1 MNQGKYNVTSL
12 FFYAALFI
20 LLFSCQKQ
28 KKSYFESIALND
40 IKLSASPRPGSWRYN
55 HDEHFQ
61 TFEDFQKLKKIKP
74 EPGKNTIYLQPIGK
88 FDELQEKEIALTKEY
103 LKIYFQLETK
113 ILPVLPNTIF
123 PDKVKRISE
132 EGQEQILAGYVL
144 DSTLIKRKPKDAIV
158 LMGITEK
165 DLFPKPEWN
174 YVFGLA
180 SYEDGVGVTSMYRF
194 ANGHLTDSNFNESL
208 LRLIKISSHEIGHMF
223 GISHCLNA
231 NCVMNGTNSL
241 PETDSH
247 LARACSLCQRKLN
260 SSIHYNDRKR
270 LLELKNFFEKQHLNT
285 ELTLANQDLN
295 LAQ

>member
-1 MNQGKYNVTSL
+1 MNLEKYNATSL
-12 FFYAALFI
+12 LFYTALFI

-28 KKSYFESIALND
+28 KKTYFESIALND
-40 IKLSASPRPGSWRYN
+40 IKLSSPKPGSWRYN
-55 HDEHFQ
+55 HDENFQ
-61 TFEDFQKLKKIKP
+61 KFEDFQKLKKIKP

-88 FDELQEKEIALTKEY
+88 FDELQKREIALTKEY

-123 PDKVKRISE
+123 PEKVKRISQ
-132 EGQEQILAGYVL
+132 EGYEQILAGYVL
-144 DSTLIKRKPKDAIV
+144 DSILIKRKPKDAAV

-174 YVFGLA
+174 YIFGLA

-194 ANGHLTDSNFNESL
+194 AGGHLTDSNFNESL
-208 LRLIKISSHEIGHMF
+208 LRLIKIGSHEIGHMF

-231 NCVMNGTNSL
+231 NCVMNGTISL
-241 PETDSH
+241 SETDDH
-247 LARACSLCQRKLN
+247 PTRACSLCQRKLN
-260 SSIHYNDRKR
+260 SSIHYDNKKR
-270 LLELKNFFEKQHLNT
+270 LLELKNFFEKQQLNT

-295 LAQ
+295 LVQ

>member
-1 MNQGKYNVTSL
+1 MSRGKYNFTSL
-12 FFYAALFI
+12 FFYVTIPI

-28 KKSYFESIALND
+28 KKTYYESIAQND
-40 IKLSASPRPGSWRYN
+40 IKLPTIKPGSWRYN

-74 EPGKNTIYLQPIGK
+74 ESGKNTIYLQPIGV
-88 FDELQEKEIALTKEY
+88 FDELQKKEIALTKEY
-103 LKIYFQLETK
+103 LKTYFQLETK
-113 ILPVLPNTIF
+113 ILPALPNSIF
-123 PDKVKRISE
+123 PENVKRISK

-144 DSTLIKRKPKDAIV
+144 DSILIKRKPKDAVV

-174 YVFGLA
+174 YIFGLA

-208 LRLIKISSHEIGHMF
+208 LRLVKISSHEIGHMF

-241 PETDSH
+241 SETDYH

-260 SSIHYNDRKR
+260 SSIHYDNKKR

-285 ELTLANQDLN
+285 ELSLANQDLN
-295 LAQ
+295 LVQ

>member
-1 MNQGKYNVTSL
+1 MSQGRYNFISL
-12 FFYAALFI
+12 FFYVPLLI

-28 KKSYFESIALND
+28 KKTYYESIALND
-40 IKLSASPRPGSWRYN
+40 IKLSSSPKPGSWRYN
-55 HDEHFQ
+55 HNEHFQ
-61 TFEDFQKLKKIKP
+61 TLEDFQKLKKIKP
-74 EPGKNTIYLQPIGK
+74 EPGKNTIYLQPIGQ
-88 FDELQEKEIALTKEY
+88 FDELQKKEIALAQQY
-103 LKIYFQLETK
+103 LKTYFQLETK
-113 ILPVLPNTIF
+113 VLPVLPNTIF
-123 PDKVKRISE
+123 PEKVKRISK

-144 DSTLIKRKPKDAIV
+144 DSILIKKKPKDALV
-158 LMGITEK
+158 LMGITEQ

-194 ANGHLTDSNFNESL
+194 AGGQLTDSNFNESL

-231 NCVMNGTNSL
+231 NCAMNGTNSL
-241 PETDSH
+241 PETDYH

-260 SSIHYNDRKR
+260 SSIHYDNKKR
-270 LLELKNFFEKQHLNT
+270 LLELKNFFEKLHLNT

-295 LAQ
+295 LVK

>member
-20 LLFSCQKQ
+20 FLFSCQKQ
-28 KKSYFESIALND
+28 KKSYFESTALND
-40 IKLSASPRPGSWRYN
+40 IKLPASPKPGSLRYN
-55 HDEHFQ
+55 HYEH
-61 TFEDFQKLKKIKP
+61 FQKLKKIKP
-74 EPGKNTIYLQPIGK
+74 EPGKNTIYLQPIGT
-88 FDELQEKEIALTKEY
+88 FDELQKREIALTKEY
-103 LKIYFQLETK
+103 LKIYFQLEIK

-123 PDKVKRISE
+123 PEKVKRISK
-132 EGQEQILAGYVL
+132 EGHEQVLAGYVL
-144 DSTLIKRKPKDAIV
+144 DSILIKRKPKDAVV

-180 SYEDGVGVTSMYRF
+180 SYEEGVGVNSMYRF
-194 ANGHLTDSNFNESL
+194 ANGHLTDSNFNETF

-241 PETDSH
+241 TETDYH

-260 SSIHYNDRKR
+260 SSIHYDNKKR
-270 LLELKNFFEKQHLNT
+270 LLELKNFFEKQHLNI

-295 LAQ
+295 LVQ